1 MGCCASAPE
10 QPRKKSN
17 SMSYTNQGGGGGG
30 GPVGG
35 ANSYQHKPM
44 NAGGYPP
51 SAAYPSNAAPRGPGY
66 NMGGPPQIGGGA
78 MVPQVGGAV
87 PHIGGGGTMGGG
99 RSALMFIG
107 LYRYEARTP
116 EDLSFDKGQSTL

>member
-17 SMSYTNQGGGGGG
+17 SMSYTNQGGGGV
-30 GPVGG
+30 PVGG

-51 SAAYPSNAAPRGPGY
+51 SAAYPSSAAPRGPPGY
-66 NMGGPPQIGGGA
+66 NMGGPPQMGGPS
-78 MVPQVGGAV
+78 MVPQVGAAV
-87 PHIGGGGTMGGG
+87 PHIGGAGTMGGG

-116 EDLSFDKGQSTL
+116 EDLSFDKGQSLLW